1 MRNWGW
7 DLGAVM
13 KQTRRSFLK
22 ATGATGVAGVAGSA
36 SALAQNKSIT
46 FYNAGSLQYDPGTE
60 KNIQRF
66 EEETG
71 ITVNVNE
78 VPWSN
83 LKTSLITQWRN
94 QGSEVDAF
102 NGPTWWLADFVAAN
116 WIVPLD
122 LPSDHVSKY
131 PKNLQELIQFD
142 GQAYMAPQLGKWG
155 TYLYDKQALQQNN
168 IQQPPQNWDQIIQ
181 KGKKMSDGNQSGFA
195 FTWANKDV
203 FTFKQFL
210 YQAGGQ
216 LFNDNNEPTF
226 VNKGV
231 DVFNNLL
238 TPLRKQNVIPDGIST
253 MGEGPVGDAFIGG
266 SLATVE
272 SWTPLASRAWD
283 SDDWSQQRL
292 GVAKPPKGP
301 QSRAT
306 FQDTNG
312 IGVSK
317 FSQNKQAAKRFAQF
331 MSTTESLKTDMVTEG
346 NPAPVSE
353 VYDMPEVKQEFP
365 QKWLDVQ
372 QYNLTHA
379 KSETYRA
386 QPQVDNYLSNQI
398 TPALLGKKPP
408 KQALQTAEQNI
419 RQLYKNLGIL

>member
-1 MRNWGW
+1 MTH
-7 DLGAVM
+7 
-13 KQTRRSFLK
+13 TRRRFLK
-22 ATGATGVAGVAGSA
+22 TTGALGVAGLAGTA
-36 SALAQNKSIT
+36 SGAAQGTSIT

-60 KNIQRF
+60 RNIQRF
-66 EEETG
+66 EEQTG

-83 LKTSLITQWRN
+83 LKTTLITQWRN
-94 QGSEVDAF
+94 QGSGIDAF
-102 NGPTWWLADFVAAN
+102 NGPTWWLADFVAAD
-116 WIVPLD
+116 WIVPLN
-122 LPSDHVSKY
+122 LPSDHVSKF
-131 PKNLQELIQFD
+131 PQNLRELIQFD
-142 GQAYMAPQLGKWG
+142 GRSYMAPQLGKWG
-155 TYLYDKQALQQNN
+155 TYLYDKQALRQNN
-168 IQQPPQNWDQIIQ
+168 IQEPMQNWDQIIQ
-181 KGKKMSDGNQSGFA
+181 KGKQLSDGNQSGFA

-216 LFNDNNEPTF
+216 LFNQNNEPVF
-226 VNKGV
+226 VDKGV
-231 DVFNNLL
+231 QVFDELL
-238 TPLRKQNVIPDGIST
+238 TPLREQNIIPDGIST

-266 SLATVE
+266 SMATVE

-283 SDDWSQQRL
+283 SEDWSQQRL
-292 GVAKPPKGP
+292 GVARPPKGP
-301 QSRAT
+301 ESAAT

-331 MSTTESLKTDMVTEG
+331 MSTTQACKTDMVVEG
-346 NPAPVSE
+346 NPAPIPE
-353 VYDMPEVKQEFP
+353 VYEMQEVKQNFP

-372 QYNLTHA
+372 KFNLQNA

-408 KQALQTAEQNI
+408 RQALKTAQQNI
-419 RQLYKNLGIL
+419 KQLYQNLGIL